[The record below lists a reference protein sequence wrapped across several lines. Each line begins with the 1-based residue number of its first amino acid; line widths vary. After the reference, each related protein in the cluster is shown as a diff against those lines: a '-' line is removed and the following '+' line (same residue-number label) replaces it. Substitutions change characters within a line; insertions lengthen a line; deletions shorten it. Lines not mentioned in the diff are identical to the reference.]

1 MPPAL
6 RIPLSLNEIFLK
18 KISQI
23 ARAASPNRKVK
34 KTKGEEKES
43 AVLTNG
49 KVVPQIKVNKRRDS
63 SALRDGLNIFQQI
76 APHRP

>member
-1 MPPAL
+1 M
-6 RIPLSLNEIFLK
+6 E
-18 KISQI
+18 KINQI

-34 KTKGEEKES
+34 KTKAEEKES

-63 SALRDGLNIFQQI
+63 SALRDGLSMVQHI
-76 APHRP
+76 AITDPKALQYLQARI